1 MPDPIKPDPNTQPSW
16 RKPAGMFM
24 ILALIT
30 VWAVIILALS
40 PIIGA
45 LARPLQAIFYAV
57 AGVIWIMPLRPLL
70 KWMELGTFR

>member
-1 MPDPIKPDPNTQPSW
+1 MPDPIKYDPNAAPSW

-24 ILALIT
+24 ILALI
-30 VWAVIILALS
+30 AVLAFVIMALS
-40 PIIGA
+40 PIISA
-45 LARPLQAIFYAV
+45 LAWPLQAIVYAV